1 MTTMSLCHC
10 LITKATRKTIT
21 TETLLDLAVTSDKTR
36 TLASGVV
43 DAEIS
48 DHSLD
53 FTVLRSL
60 APRSR
65 SRKICFRSLKNFNQ
79 DKFMHDLDMAPF
91 SIMDLFDDV

>member
-1 MTTMSLCHC
+1 M
-10 LITKATRKTIT
+10 
-21 TETLLDLAVTSDKTR
+21 TSDKTR
-36 TLASGVV
+36 TLASGAV

-79 DKFMHDLDMAPF
+79 DKFIHDLDVAPF